1 MSLVQCP
8 ECGSSRSDQAAICL
22 SCGCP
27 VKKAAG
33 IPIVRKQFEVL
44 LILPMVFHILA
55 WLTAIAGVV
64 AVFIIASQMP
74 VPYRIWMAIYT
85 AIATGIQFVFLLA
98 GGEMIMLMLALEEHS
113 RAMRMMMEQQMKT
126 H

>member
-1 MSLVQCP
+1 
-8 ECGSSRSDQAAICL
+8 
-22 SCGCP
+22 
-27 VKKAAG
+27 
-33 IPIVRKQFEVL
+33 
-44 LILPMVFHILA
+44 MVFHILA